1 VRNKGLG
8 ACGNAGFIYILC
20 PLFFCVLYQEKIKMV
35 DKGRILGLKH
45 KYKLL
50 WQLLIN
56 IFGIRMKLDQKEE
69 GLYSQ

>member
-1 VRNKGLG
+1 
-8 ACGNAGFIYILC
+8 
-20 PLFFCVLYQEKIKMV
+20 MV
-35 DKGRILGLKH
+35 DKGRIIGLKH